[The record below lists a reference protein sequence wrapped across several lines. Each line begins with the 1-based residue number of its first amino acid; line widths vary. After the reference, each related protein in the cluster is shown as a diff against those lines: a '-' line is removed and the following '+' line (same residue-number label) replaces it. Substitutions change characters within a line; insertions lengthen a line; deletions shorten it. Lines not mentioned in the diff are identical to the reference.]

1 MHCDKCYGSEA
12 AAIMHM
18 RQKHEEGTKQ
28 EIERKRGIRVHEEL
42 LKKENSEEKDED
54 KNVVSQLGQRG
65 QISVPPISNPSEL
78 QAKLLLP
85 SKFSLFEPVG
95 GAEANLAL
103 LGRKP

>member
-54 KNVVSQLGQRG
+54 KNVVSH
-65 QISVPPISNPSEL
+65 
-78 QAKLLLP
+78 
-85 SKFSLFEPVG
+85 
-95 GAEANLAL
+95 
-103 LGRKP
+103 